1 MSSIKI
7 KAPYEFMESKQFK
20 LFDFVPE
27 FSEFRQF
34 DDLSRFGCENIEN
47 NLIRLEKRGKI
58 HFENRVAICP
68 SCKSHNAVKNGT
80 YERKLIFLRIG
91 EQICTIQKYKCIKC
105 GKVFYTDLLSLVY
118 SNSNITLPV
127 IECIENLY
135 QISGAGLHKIRFDL
149 KQQHNI
155 EISHQSIENILLN
168 SNYQFNYDNWTYSGY
183 YLFDSLW
190 VKINGEWNYILAL
203 FDVKLNTLVSVKLVE
218 SEDSKTIYQFL
229 NESLRNQK
237 KISIGTDLKHEYREA
252 IDKLKVK
259 HHFCKFHVKQAV
271 NKRFKDYFDKNP
283 LSEDEKDI
291 LNCLKQDIYK
301 ILDAKDLN
309 TAKELRNELINKK
322 YTKNKFTNKILWK
335 FIIPYFK
342 KLTTHLENT
351 NIPST
356 NNKIENI
363 FQKVFPKHIKRTMK
377 IEQGL
382 LARFMLKLNYWN
394 LNNEKEKN
402 HTSF

>member
-1 MSSIKI
+1 MSNNNI
-7 KAPYEFMESKQFK
+7 KAPYEYMEPKQFK

-34 DDLSRFGCENIEN
+34 DDLSRFGCENIED

-58 HFENRVAICP
+58 HFENRIAICP
-68 SCKSHNAVKNGT
+68 SCKSHHTVKNGT

-91 EQICTIQKYKCIKC
+91 EQICTIQKYKCKKC
-105 GKVFYTDLLSLVY
+105 GKVFYTDLSSLVY
-118 SNSNITLPV
+118 PNSNITLPV

-135 QISGAGLHKIRFDL
+135 QIYGAGLHKIRFDL

-155 EISHQSIENILLN
+155 EISHQSIENIILN
-168 SNYQFNYDNWTYSGY
+168 SNYQFDYDNWTYSGY

-218 SEDSKTIYQFL
+218 SEDSTVIYQFL
-229 NESLRNQK
+229 NESLKNQK

-259 HHFCKFHVKQAV
+259 HHFCKFHVKQMI
-271 NKRFKDYFDKNP
+271 NRRFKDYFDKNE
-283 LSEDEKDI
+283 LNDKQYDELIELKKDI
-291 LNCLKQDIYK
+291 FKA
-301 ILDAKDLN
+301 LDAKSLN
-309 TAKELRNELINKK
+309 DANKLQDELIGKN
-322 YTKNKFTNKILWK
+322 YPKNKFTDKLIWK

-351 NIPST
+351 NIPS

-377 IEQGL
+377 IELGL
-382 LARFMLKLNYWN
+382 LSRFMLKLNHWN
-394 LNNEKEKN
+394 IKNEKEKN